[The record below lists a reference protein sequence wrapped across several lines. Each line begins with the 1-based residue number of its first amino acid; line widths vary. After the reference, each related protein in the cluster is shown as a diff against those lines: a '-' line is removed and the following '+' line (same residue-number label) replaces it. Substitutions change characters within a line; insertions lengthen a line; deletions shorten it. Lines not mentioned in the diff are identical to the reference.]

1 MFLFT
6 LAGSLPM
13 LVGILIVYF
22 QCGSTDWSILTLTYF
37 SPNRQLILWLLFFVS
52 FAVKAPWYLFMDG
65 FLKLTVML
73 LQRVV

>member
-22 QCGSTDWSILTLTYF
+22 QCVPTDWSILTLTYF
-37 SPNRQLILWLLFFVS
+37 SPNRQLILWLLF
-52 FAVKAPWYLFMDG
+52 
-65 FLKLTVML
+65 L
-73 LQRVV
+73 LVLL

>member
-22 QCGSTDWSILTLTYF
+22 QCGSNGLVYLTLTYF

-52 FAVKAPWYLFMDG
+52 FAVHLVPFSWMAS
-65 FLKLTVML
+65 
-73 LQRVV
+73 